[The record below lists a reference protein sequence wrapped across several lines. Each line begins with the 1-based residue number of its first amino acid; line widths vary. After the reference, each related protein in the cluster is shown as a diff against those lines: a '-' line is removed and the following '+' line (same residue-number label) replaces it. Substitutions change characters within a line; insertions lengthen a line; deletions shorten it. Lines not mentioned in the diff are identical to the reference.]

1 MSRLQ
6 IGRGAVYLYIENISS
21 MLFGYAFWFIL
32 SRTTTPEIVGVTSS
46 LVSIAAIFI
55 SLASIGVPLGAQ
67 RFLGKIFLEQRFED
81 AWVYTISSFLIVSIG
96 LAASGLIILMD
107 TNILFSDFS
116 FALVNVTLVLVT
128 TSTVSVLLRAI
139 IIASLDTKKI
149 LFASIIS
156 SAVKLVAVI
165 ILLSFRTGE
174 IGILVAFTTA
184 PILTSILLAFDVR
197 MLLKKASMKTMLRFV
212 DSFRALL
219 KASVA
224 GWIPLTIET
233 VGAQLGT
240 IVILGVQGP
249 SQAGFYFIAFQ
260 ITMGILSVIWAIEGT
275 TYPALS
281 AKKEGRKRFVWKT
294 IKICLTILLPISFAV
309 FFYSKDILELFG
321 SNYSEG
327 SSALQVLLLSVFP
340 TTIMNAVGILTYA
353 YGNYR
358 NVLFIGIS
366 AAIPRG
372 LLYLGFV
379 PLFGGVGAALS
390 YTLGATFG
398 FIVSLAISS
407 KMGLTI
413 RWKETMSMAVIPLMF
428 ALLLSNLKVN
438 YVIGII
444 LSIIFSYLLFIRL
457 KLIGRNDVQD
467 YLAIL
472 PSSMANPV
480 VKLINKIGV
489 KLNPD
494 Y

>member
-1 MSRLQ
+1 
-6 IGRGAVYLYIENISS
+6 
-21 MLFGYAFWFIL
+21 
-32 SRTTTPEIVGVTSS
+32 
-46 LVSIAAIFI
+46 
-55 SLASIGVPLGAQ
+55 
-67 RFLGKIFLEQRFED
+67 
-81 AWVYTISSFLIVSIG
+81 
-96 LAASGLIILMD
+96 
-107 TNILFSDFS
+107 
-116 FALVNVTLVLVT
+116 
-128 TSTVSVLLRAI
+128 
-139 IIASLDTKKI
+139 
-149 LFASIIS
+149 
-156 SAVKLVAVI
+156 
-165 ILLSFRTGE
+165 
-174 IGILVAFTTA
+174 
-184 PILTSILLAFDVR
+184 
-197 MLLKKASMKTMLRFV
+197 
-212 DSFRALL
+212 
-219 KASVA
+219 
-224 GWIPLTIET
+224 
-233 VGAQLGT
+233 
-240 IVILGVQGP
+240 
-249 SQAGFYFIAFQ
+249 
-260 ITMGILSVIWAIEGT
+260 
-275 TYPALS
+275 
-281 AKKEGRKRFVWKT
+281 
-294 IKICLTILLPISFAV
+294 LLPISFAV

-327 SSALQVLLLSVFP
+327 TPALQVLLLSVFP
-340 TTIMNAVGILTYA
+340 TTIMNAVGMLTYA

-372 LLYLGFV
+372 LLYLIFV

-413 RWKETMSMAVIPLMF
+413 RWKETMLMAVIPLMF

-444 LSIIFSYLLFIRL
+444 LSIIFSYLLFLRL

-489 KLNPD
+489 RLNPD

>member
-6 IGRGAVYLYIENISS
+6 IGRGAVYLYIENIGS

-46 LVSIAAIFI
+46 LISIAAIFT

-81 AWVYTISSFLIVSIG
+81 AWVYTRSSFLIVSIG
-96 LAASGLIILMD
+96 LAASGLIILVGR
-107 TNILFSDFS
+107 NILFSHFS
-116 FALVNVTLVLVT
+116 FALVSVTLVLIT
-128 TSTVSVLLRAI
+128 TSAASVLLRAI

-156 SAVKLVAVI
+156 SVVKLIAVI
-165 ILLSFRTGE
+165 IVLSFRTGE
-174 IGILVAFTTA
+174 VGILVAFSTT
-184 PILTSILLAFDVR
+184 PLLTSILLAFDVKT
-197 MLLKKASMKTMLRFV
+197 LLKKASMKTMLRFI

-224 GWIPLTIET
+224 GWIPMTIET
-233 VGAQLGT
+233 AGAQLGT
-240 IVILGVQGP
+240 IVV
-249 SQAGFYFIAFQ
+249 IAVQ

-281 AKKEGRKRFVWKT
+281 AKKEGRKRFVWRT

-327 SSALQVLLLSVFP
+327 SPALQVLLLSVFP

-358 NVLFIGIS
+358 YVLIIGIA

-372 LLYLGFV
+372 LLYLV
-379 PLFGGVGAALS
+379 LIPSFGGVGAALS

-398 FIVSLAISS
+398 FVVSLAISS

-413 RWKETMSMAVIPLMF
+413 HWRETMLMAAIPLMF

-444 LSIIFSYLLFIRL
+444 LSIIFTYLLFLRL
-457 KLIGRNDVQD
+457 KLIERNDVQD

-472 PSSMANPV
+472 PSSISNPV
-480 VKLINKIGV
+480 IKIVNKIGV
-489 KLNPD
+489 TLNPD